1 MVIFVVLVGGLVYFK
16 LTDINP
22 NEISNVIV
30 IRTKMVRT
38 EKFCS
43 QLGSKESKLPQL
55 TILTTLL
62 IGLKSTNKLQWLK
75 ILIKMG
81 TNQFW

>member
-1 MVIFVVLVGGLVYFK
+1 
-16 LTDINP
+16 
-22 NEISNVIV
+22 
-30 IRTKMVRT
+30 MVRT

-62 IGLKSTNKLQWLK
+62 IGLKSSNKLQWLK
-75 ILIKMG
+75 MLIKMG
-81 TNQFW
+81 TNQFWRVLRLLGR